1 MANNLTRFDPFRD
14 VMRASPLRGIEELMR
29 DFPLASALRGLEPER
44 QIRIDVSETDQAY
57 LVKADM
63 PGFKKE
69 DIKIAVDGN
78 LVSISATMQG
88 QEEKTEGDT
97 VYSERYSGSQYR
109 SFTLPQEVDD
119 SKTEAKYQD
128 GVLILTLPKKQ
139 GTARKEITVQ

>member
-14 VMRASPLRGIEELMR
+14 TMRLSPLRTIEEFMR
-29 DFPLASALRGLEPER
+29 DFPIAGGMRGFDAER
-44 QIRIDVSETDQAY
+44 QIRIDVQETDQAY

-69 DIKIAVDGN
+69 DIKIAVDGTM
-78 LVSISATMQG
+78 VSISATTQG
-88 QEEKTEGDT
+88 QDEQTVGDT

-109 SFTLPQEVDD
+109 SFTLLQEVDD

-128 GVLILTLPKKQ
+128 GVLHLTLPKKP
-139 GTARKEITVQ
+139 GTARKQIAVQ

>member
-14 VMRASPLRGIEELMR
+14 TLRGNPLRAIEEMMR
-29 DFPLASALRGLEPER
+29 EFPLTPALRGFEAER
-44 QIRIDVSETDQAY
+44 QIRIDVNETDQAY

-63 PGFKKE
+63 PGYKKE
-69 DIKIAVDGN
+69 DIKIAVDGS
-78 LVSISATMQG
+78 LVTISATIQG

-97 VYSERYSGSQYR
+97 VYTERFSGSQYR

-128 GVLILTLPKKQ
+128 GVLNLTLPKKP
-139 GTARKEITVQ
+139 GTARKQIAVQ